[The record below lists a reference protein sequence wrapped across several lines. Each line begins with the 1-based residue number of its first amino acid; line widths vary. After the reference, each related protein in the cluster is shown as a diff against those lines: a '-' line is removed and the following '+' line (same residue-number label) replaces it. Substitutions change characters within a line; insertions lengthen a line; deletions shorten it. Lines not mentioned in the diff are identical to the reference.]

1 MGKLKSIGSV
11 VVGFLTVAVLSV
23 VTDKVLENMG
33 YFPSV
38 DAWLFDTKL
47 LVIAFLYRSI
57 YAVLGGYITATLA
70 PDNRMKHVKIL
81 GIIGTFGGIAG
92 IFAGW
97 NLSDHWYPIALAVT
111 AFPLVWLGG
120 KMKK

>member
-38 DAWLFDTKL
+38 DA
-47 LVIAFLYRSI
+47 
-57 YAVLGGYITATLA
+57 
-70 PDNRMKHVKIL
+70 
-81 GIIGTFGGIAG
+81 
-92 IFAGW
+92 
-97 NLSDHWYPIALAVT
+97 
-111 AFPLVWLGG
+111 
-120 KMKK
+120 